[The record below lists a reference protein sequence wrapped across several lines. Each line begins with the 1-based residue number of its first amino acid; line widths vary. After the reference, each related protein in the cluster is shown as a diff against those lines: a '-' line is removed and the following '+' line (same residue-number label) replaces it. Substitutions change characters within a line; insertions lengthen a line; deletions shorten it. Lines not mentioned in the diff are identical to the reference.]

1 MKPLKIRYAKAV
13 CLSILYILLVSAVY
27 VAVSKLAGLKISI
40 DGITLNIACCG
51 ILLHFM
57 DKENKEKE

>member
-1 MKPLKIRYAKAV
+1 MKIMYAKSI

-27 VAVSKLAGLKISI
+27 VAVSILAGQKISI
-40 DGITLNIACCG
+40 DEITLIIACSG

-57 DKENKEKE
+57 DKEDKEEE